1 MYHFSESTIYFAT
14 LREKER
20 ERIGKKI
27 NQRMATAIVR
37 SALSRAAIG
46 AAPKTSLAPKR
57 RFSSS
62 AGHDDAY
69 EAAKWEKITY
79 LGIASCTALAAYVLS
94 KGHHHGEDPP
104 VSLFLFHT
112 TTLVIRLV
120 FITLP
125 RAFVNPFVTGLSV
138 YAHPQQGVS
147 LGYVNNTLSCF
158 QSYPLLVR
166 CNKD

>member
-1 MYHFSESTIYFAT
+1 
-14 LREKER
+14 EKERER

-37 SALSRAAIG
+37 SALSRAA
-46 AAPKTSLAPKR
+46 KTSVAPKR

-94 KGHHHGEDPP
+94 KGHQHGEDPP
-104 VSLFLFHT
+104 VKPLSLHNTF
-112 TTLVIRLV
+112 

-125 RAFVNPFVTGLSV
+125 RAFVNLFVFPFVTGVSV
-138 YAHPQQGVS
+138 FAHPQQGVS
-147 LGYVNNTLSCF
+147 LGYVNTLSCF